1 MSGVLER
8 EVDLLVT
15 LAGQPNAAWLL
26 WSLLER
32 SWLSLA
38 TAPVVFAGYVL
49 LGRRRRA
56 GWLCVIASQLGLLAI
71 GLVDG
76 QYGLL
81 VVVLL
86 IWQAARN
93 YWRWG
98 RPAGAAA

>member
-1 MSGVLER
+1 MAATIATAASTAVTMLAR
-8 EVDLLVT
+8 PDLS
-15 LAGQPNAAWLL
+15 WL
-26 WSLLER
+26 WQAVVER

-38 TAPVVFAGYVL
+38 TAPLVLAGYVL
-49 LGRRRRA
+49 LGRKRRE

-71 GLVDG
+71 GLTSG

-93 YWRWG
+93 WWRWG
-98 RPAGAAA
+98 QPAGPAA